1 MLRGAVVWMQG
12 KGHSGQED
20 SLCKG
25 PEARSAKL
33 DGEHK
38 KEKGGRGSWQRKKA
52 ARQLWSIGEKTVS
65 WRQQEVA
72 YLTCL

>member
-1 MLRGAVVWMQG
+1 MQG
-12 KGHSGQED
+12 TGHSGQGD
-20 SLCKG
+20 ILCKG
-25 PEARSAKL
+25 PEARSAKP

-38 KEKGGRGSWQRKKA
+38 KGKLAEKTGGQA
-52 ARQLWSIGEKTVS
+52 ELWSIAEKTVS

>member
-1 MLRGAVVWMQG
+1 MVWMQG

-33 DGEHK
+33 DGEHEK
-38 KEKGGRGSWQRKKA
+38 GKGGRGSWQRKKA
-52 ARQLWSIGEKTVS
+52 TRQSYGA
-65 WRQQEVA
+65 QEIK
-72 YLTCL
+72 LFHGGSKK